1 MQCFK
6 FNEEWKFEKS
16 DSNSQLKA
24 FQGEKGA
31 IQVTLPYDAMIREKR
46 TADCPAGAQSG
57 FYPGGV
63 YTYEK
68 VVFVPEK
75 WKTQDIALE
84 FEGIYGTARVWIN
97 GGLAYTNHNGYM
109 GFIIDLKPWLLYGQ
123 ENTIKIDVDNS
134 CQPNSRWYTGSGI
147 YRDVNLLIGT
157 ELYVPKDG
165 MRITTLSVKLQ

>member
-57 FYPGGV
+57 FYPG
-63 YTYEK
+63 
-68 VVFVPEK
+68 
-75 WKTQDIALE
+75 E
-84 FEGIYGTARVWIN
+84 FIPMKKYF
-97 GGLAYTNHNGYM
+97 L
-109 GFIIDLKPWLLYGQ
+109 
-123 ENTIKIDVDNS
+123 
-134 CQPNSRWYTGSGI
+134 SRRSG
-147 YRDVNLLIGT
+147 
-157 ELYVPKDG
+157 KH
-165 MRITTLSVKLQ
+165 RI

>member
-57 FYPGGV
+57 FIRGEFIPM
-63 YTYEK
+63 K
-68 VVFVPEK
+68 K
-75 WKTQDIALE
+75 WFL
-84 FEGIYGTARVWIN
+84 
-97 GGLAYTNHNGYM
+97 
-109 GFIIDLKPWLLYGQ
+109 
-123 ENTIKIDVDNS
+123 
-134 CQPNSRWYTGSGI
+134 SRRSG
-147 YRDVNLLIGT
+147 
-157 ELYVPKDG
+157 KH
-165 MRITTLSVKLQ
+165 RI